1 MRRQFKG
8 CKVKIYVSPVM
19 EERIV
24 RFCERY
30 NMSFAEGCNVLLNAN
45 LESWEQDKGYAQ
57 GDNAR
62 PKQEKIGYSALP
74 KTGADGKRYLK

>member
-1 MRRQFKG
+1 MRRQYKG

-19 EERIV
+19 EERIT

-30 NMSFAEGCNVLLNAN
+30 NMSFAEGCNIILNAN
-45 LESWEQDKGYAQ
+45 LESWEKDKGYVQ

-62 PKQEKIGYSALP
+62 PKPEYPRPGDFRTAP
-74 KTGADGKRYLK
+74 DGKRYMK